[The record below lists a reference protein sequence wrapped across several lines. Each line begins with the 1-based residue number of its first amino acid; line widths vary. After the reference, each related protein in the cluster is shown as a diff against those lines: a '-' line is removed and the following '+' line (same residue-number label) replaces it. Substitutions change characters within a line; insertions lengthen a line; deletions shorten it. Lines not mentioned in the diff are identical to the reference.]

1 MNMDSNEINVS
12 IYMLKS
18 DIKID
23 EIFIRY
29 QQLAGMND
37 ELNVDFWKYLVN

>member
-1 MNMDSNEINVS
+1 
-12 IYMLKS
+12 MLES

-29 QQLAGMND
+29 RQQLAD
-37 ELNVDFWKYLVN
+37 VSDKLNVDF

>member
-1 MNMDSNEINVS
+1 
-12 IYMLKS
+12 MLKS

-29 QQLAGMND
+29 QQLAGVSD
-37 ELNVDFWKYLVN
+37 KLNVDF

>member
-1 MNMDSNEINVS
+1 
-12 IYMLKS
+12 MLES

-29 QQLAGMND
+29 QQLAGVSD
-37 ELNVDFWKYLVN
+37 KLNVDF